1 MTSRILLTLILVAS
15 WRCSYVTSMP
25 DDVGF
30 PLVDSLQTIYSAV
43 ESVEVSTDDLQTPG
57 PPLDP
62 AGFDYVFFLTDLTE
76 VRRTW
81 IEDGA
86 FLPTTLTYGLTFVIG
101 LVGNVLVIFALLFDK
116 KWRSVT
122 SSFLVSLAMADV
134 VFLVVCVPYEMII
147 RLSSVWS
154 GGMVLCK
161 VAGFVEMLTAS
172 ASVLNLTAV
181 SIES

>member
-1 MTSRILLTLILVAS
+1 MTSCVLLTLILVDS
-15 WRCSYVTSMP
+15 FSCFYVTSMP

-30 PLVDSLQTIYSAV
+30 PLVDSLQTIYSVV
-43 ESVEVSTDDLQTPG
+43 ESVEASTDDIQTPG

-62 AGFDYVFFLTDLTE
+62 AGFDYVFFMADLTDL
-76 VRRTW
+76 RRTW

-86 FLPTTLTYGLTFVIG
+86 FVPTTLIYGLAFILG
-101 LVGNVLVIFALLFDK
+101 LVGNVLVIFALLLDK